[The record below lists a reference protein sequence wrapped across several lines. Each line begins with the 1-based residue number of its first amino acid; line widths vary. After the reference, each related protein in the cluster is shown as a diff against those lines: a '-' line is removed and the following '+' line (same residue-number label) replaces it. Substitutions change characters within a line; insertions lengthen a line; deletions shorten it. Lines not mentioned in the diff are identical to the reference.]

1 MSKRALV
8 HDKKINL
15 KIPVELKEWL
25 RGEAKKQNILMSELA
40 RRIIGK
46 KLATEK
52 MVNNPPWEE

>member
-15 KIPVELKEWL
+15 KIPIELKEWL
-25 RGEAKKQNILMSELA
+25 RGEAKKQNISMSELA

-52 MVNNPPWEE
+52 MVNNPPWKE

>member
-25 RGEAKKQNILMSELA
+25 RGEAKKQNISMSELA

-46 KLATEK
+46 GLEAEK
-52 MVNNPPWEE
+52 TNPPWEE